1 MTMLAG
7 VELGGTKCIC
17 VLGTGPDD
25 IRAWVE
31 TPTTAPDLTLAAIRD
46 VLADWDYA
54 ALGIN
59 SFGPLDLDPASPSFG
74 SIITTPKPGWS
85 DTDIVHLAAGKPF
98 AVDTD
103 VNGAALAEGRWGAA
117 QGLQSWSYITVGT
130 GIGVGSIVAGQ
141 PLRGLGHSEAGH
153 MRLPRDPADSFPGI
167 CPYHADCLEGMAN
180 GPAIA
185 ARAGC
190 EGRAILPDDPIWGF
204 VAGQLGNLCHNLIL
218 TTLPQRILIGGGVA
232 MGQKR
237 LLPMIR
243 ERLQASLAGYGATRQ
258 IDFSGNFV
266 DYPALGEKAG
276 PMGALALA
284 WEALSRSDN

>member
-190 EGRAILPDDPIWGF
+190 EGPAILPDDPIWGF

-258 IDFSGNFV
+258 IDFSNFV
-266 DYPALGEKAG
+266 DYPTLGEKAG